1 MWLEKSLYLIKDNTK
16 WLIKKSEK
24 IEGNIYN
31 FTKLSQIL
39 LYFLSHLRSAS
50 YRKKPTPPVKT
61 KDSKDLWG

>member
-31 FTKLSQIL
+31 FINLKFIL
-39 LYFLSHLRSAS
+39 KSCCIFFTISEVLLTERNLHHL
-50 YRKKPTPPVKT
+50 
-61 KDSKDLWG
+61 